1 MAGGFVA
8 GGQSRRTCNDDH
20 DASLVSGAHGSI
32 AVAERTGRV
41 AGALFE
47 CAQFRQYGFGGDKG
61 RDQRAWTSLMSA
73 LDWLIDIFTT
83 RSHQRV
89 KEKTAHLKE
98 EVRRQSHKFN
108 NQAMGMNKSL
118 EDLVRFVKQ
127 KQHQQSESD

>member
-1 MAGGFVA
+1 
-8 GGQSRRTCNDDH
+8 
-20 DASLVSGAHGSI
+20 
-32 AVAERTGRV
+32 
-41 AGALFE
+41 
-47 CAQFRQYGFGGDKG
+47 
-61 RDQRAWTSLMSA
+61 MSA